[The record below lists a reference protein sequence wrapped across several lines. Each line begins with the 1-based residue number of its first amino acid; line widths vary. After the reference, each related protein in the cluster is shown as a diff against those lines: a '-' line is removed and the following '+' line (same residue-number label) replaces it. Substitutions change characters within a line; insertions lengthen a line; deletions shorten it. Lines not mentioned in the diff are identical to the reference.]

1 MIAERRDHRS
11 WRILTAGDS
20 AVVVSFGEIASE
32 VLNEKVRSFWNM
44 LRNCYDGE
52 ERQNYVPNE
61 VKILE
66 AVPTYR
72 DVCVY
77 YDPCTTDFEKLIF
90 FLDNLAQ
97 ETERNIKNNEGQLN
111 YGKSVIVPT
120 VYGGKYGPDLKMVA
134 AYNGLSTEEV
144 VQLHSEKPYLVY
156 MIGFSPGYPYLGGL
170 SQKLW
175 TPRRGNPRKMVPAGA
190 VGIGGQQTGVLT
202 IPSPSGWNYIGMTPL
217 SFFDI
222 TKDPPSLVEP
232 GDLVTF
238 VPISEKEAMAM
249 GLEGVKYED

>member
-1 MIAERRDHRS
+1 MIAEQRDHRS
-11 WRILTAGDS
+11 WRILIAGDS

-32 VLNEKVRSFWNM
+32 ALNEKVRCFWNM
-44 LRNCYDGE
+44 LRDCYDGE
-52 ERQNYVPNE
+52 KRQYYVPNE
-61 VKILE
+61 VRILE

-77 YDPCTTDFEKLIF
+77 YDPCMTDFEKLVV

-97 ETERNIKNNEGQLN
+97 DTERNIDSNKGQLN
-111 YGKSVIVPT
+111 SGKSVMVPT
-120 VYGGKYGPDLKMVA
+120 VYGGEYGPDLKRVA
-134 AYNGLSTEEV
+134 AYNGLNIEEV

-190 VGIGGQQTGVLT
+190 VGIGGQQTGVIT

-222 TKDPPSLVEP
+222 TKDPPSLVGP

-238 VPISEKEAMAM
+238 VPISEEEARTM